1 MVQQLV
7 GSSSLGLGKLIDG
20 KNQFIHIRY
29 SANANGLNMT
39 TEIQADTKYIGIATN
54 SSETAPTS
62 PSDYSWGRFV
72 GTPGASSYTWIRY
85 SSNAD
90 GSNMTAIPN
99 EETKYIG
106 VAITSEDSAPT
117 DYTQYSWAL
126 FKGSDGRGVKKT
138 EVSYQKSTSG
148 TVIPTGSWLA
158 SIPSISDGEYLWTRT
173 LFFYTDGTTTSTY
186 NVSRNGISGLGIARA
201 DVHYQKSTSGT
212 TVPIGTWTVTIPAVE
227 ANEYLWTRTTIT
239 YTDDSTSVSYSVGKM
254 GADGK
259 DAQLLYL
266 TASSQIQAFDE
277 DDQPKTI
284 QPITISAKLQN
295 ASGTATFVAIPYI
308 GNTAQTPIT
317 LGGTGND
324 RTLLPSQWTDPKWT
338 IVAITATL
346 GSLTDTVSIHKL
358 KDGEKG
364 EDGADGSP
372 GVGVESATI
381 TYAASTSGTVHPT
394 DGWSETIPSV
404 PSGQYLWT
412 RTVWLYTNGMSE
424 TSYSVSMM
432 GERGPQGPQGD
443 QGNDGLPGKDGVGVR
458 STVITYGLSDS
469 ETTQPTSWSAQ
480 VPTLMKGKY
489 LWTKTVWSYTDS
501 TSETSYQKT
510 YIARDGNDGTDGLP
524 GKDGVGIRSTTITY
538 AVSESG
544 TIKPVGGWSTTV
556 PAVPSGQYLWTRTVW
571 TYTDDTSETGYSVA
585 KMGERGPQGPQGL
598 QGIQGPK
605 GDQGIAGRPGADGLT
620 SYTHIAYANS
630 ADGTKDF
637 SVSDSNRIYIGVYV
651 DFNATDSTSPSSYQW
666 SLIKGADGA
675 DGAPGKPGA
684 DGRTPYFH
692 TAYAN
697 SADGS
702 SGFSTTDSN
711 GKLYL
716 GTCTDYTQ
724 ADPTDYRAYTW
735 VKIKGEQGPQGIQG
749 PSGANGQS
757 LYTWLKYADDANG
770 SGMSEAPDG
779 KKYIGLAYNRPIPT
793 ESSNPK
799 DYTWS
804 LIQGENGVNGIDGKT
819 YYTWVKYADTSTGGG
834 LSDNPTGKKYIGLAY
849 NKTTATESTN
859 PGDYQWALI
868 KGDKGDQGIP
878 GTPGAD
884 GRTPY
889 FHTAW
894 ADSSDGREGFS
905 TTVSLGKKYL
915 GTYTDFTSADSTDPT
930 KYKWTETSNA
940 IEQEIAYAWSEDGK
954 DRFTRVKPEPNIARL
969 YSLLDWGTTVDG
981 VPRSQVN
988 NLKPTN
994 VSSNEQRYTRTSTS
1008 NAYLLTS
1015 SQNTPD
1021 YSGMTDRSRT
1031 SYANYRIGDKILF
1044 SFDYKGPN
1052 NGVHVTRWRMSL
1064 DGSKITRKYI
1074 GTTTYRAT
1082 LPDGYTRVWAY
1093 ITVNEGDIDYAFE
1106 ISSEFFGSA
1115 VGDSA
1120 LIRNLRISKSNATDE
1135 SIMPIYTT
1143 NPQDDYD
1150 NSTPRYIGRSLKDS
1164 TNPAD
1169 FTWEPNPERK
1179 PWTAY
1184 AQGLNGEGFSLVPY
1198 GENFIRNSDFTN
1210 GLSNW
1215 RGNTSSFIISQES
1228 GDNLV
1233 TATITG
1239 QNSVGVKASLFG
1251 TTIPV
1256 KPNDYIIISG
1266 WFRGKAIESKY
1277 FFIAEAYD
1285 SNGGRVQY
1293 NDIVTNSTWL
1303 VWSTPVA
1310 DNTWS
1315 KFYLRW
1321 KITNVN
1327 AVSAGF
1333 RYVSFHNGT
1342 YSYKKWKLE
1351 ADTPDGKPTPW
1362 TPAPSEDPLGA
1373 TPKYVGTAALPYTDY
1388 TKYAWTLNTD
1398 YTQDQIDQANEN
1410 ISNKVDQDAY
1420 DQDKSVIYD
1429 DINKKLDDEEFREFQ
1444 KIMNELKGSYDSF
1457 VGEGGRYEQELKNS
1471 LEREQ
1476 AIVKEFGNKVNQLNF
1491 INTYIRESEE
1501 GLVIGAKN
1509 SPMQMLLS
1517 KDSLSFMDGGQTVAY
1532 FSNQSFYI
1540 NRGAVVESL
1549 QVGVHKLTKVGNEH
1563 TVIQY
1568 IPQ

>member
-72 GTPGASSYTWIRY
+72 GTPGVSSYTWVRY
-85 SSNAD
+85 SANED
-90 GSNMTAIPN
+90 GSNMTAIAN
-99 EETKYIG
+99 EDTKYIG
-106 VAITSEDSAPT
+106 VAITDEDNAPT
-117 DYTQYSWAL
+117 DHTRYSWAL
-126 FKGSDGRGVKKT
+126 FKGEDGRGVKKT

-148 TVIPTGSWLA
+148 TVIPTGSWSA
-158 SIPSISDGEYLWTRT
+158 NIPSVSDGEYLWTRT
-173 LFFYTDGTTTSTY
+173 LFTYTDGTTTSTY
-186 NVSRNGISGLGIARA
+186 NVSRNGISGLGIART

-266 TASSQIQAFDE
+266 TATSEIQAFDS
-277 DDQPKTI
+277 DDKPKTT

-358 KDGEKG
+358 KDGQNG
-364 EDGADGSP
+364 VDGADGSP

-394 DGWSETIPSV
+394 GGWSETIPSV

-443 QGNDGLPGKDGVGVR
+443 QGKDGVAGKDGVGVK
-458 STVITYGLSDS
+458 STVITYGLSSSD
-469 ETTQPTSWSAQ
+469 TTQPTSWSAQ
-480 VPTLMKGKY
+480 VPTLTKGKY

-538 AVSESG
+538 AVSASG
-544 TIKPVGGWSTTV
+544 TTKPVGGWSTTV
-556 PAVPSGQYLWTRTVW
+556 PTVPSGQYLWTRTVW

-770 SGMSEAPDG
+770 NGMSEAPDG

-793 ESSNPK
+793 ESSNPR

-804 LIQGENGVNGIDGKT
+804 LIQGANGVNGADGKT
-819 YYTWVKYADTSTGGG
+819 YYTWVKYADSATGSG
-834 LSDNPTGKKYIGLAY
+834 LSDNPAGKSYIGLAY
-849 NKTTATESTN
+849 NKITPTESTN

-868 KGDKGDQGIP
+868 KGQDGKGVKSYKITYQAGTSGTTAPTGTWSSTIP
-878 GTPGAD
+878 TVPKGQ
-884 GRTPY
+884 Y
-889 FHTAW
+889 LW
-894 ADSSDGREGFS
+894 SK
-905 TTVSLGKKYL
+905 TTL
-915 GTYTDFTSADSTDPT
+915 TYTDNTTSDTYSVAYFPVNGATGNGISSYTAEFYLSTSKTTQSGGSWTTTPPTWSSGKYLWTRYKIGYTNGSTAYTTPHCSSEWEAVNDIQVGGKNLFIDAGFKKEVRIDSSYETGYWFSYVSTKFNYQKFDDDCNYLYFTASNNDSWGVMQFFDTNKLIKGQTYSVRTQVKVDANTTFRYQLVKKNPNNSYSWYFNFSDT
-930 KYKWTETSNA
+930 TVTTIGEWVDAKWTFTIPKND
-940 IEQEIAYAWSEDGK
+940 DG
-954 DRFTRVKPEPNIARL
+954 IQ
-969 YSLLDWGTTVDG
+969 YG
-981 VPRSQVN
+981 VV
-988 NLKPTN
+988 
-994 VSSNEQRYTRTSTS
+994 
-1008 NAYLLTS
+1008 
-1015 SQNTPD
+1015 
-1021 YSGMTDRSRT
+1021 
-1031 SYANYRIGDKILF
+1031 
-1044 SFDYKGPN
+1044 
-1052 NGVHVTRWRMSL
+1052 
-1064 DGSKITRKYI
+1064 
-1074 GTTTYRAT
+1074 
-1082 LPDGYTRVWAY
+1082 
-1093 ITVNEGDIDYAFE
+1093 
-1106 ISSEFFGSA
+1106 
-1115 VGDSA
+1115 
-1120 LIRNLRISKSNATDE
+1120 IRNLQTGTDTALRMMKPKLE
-1135 SIMPIYTT
+1135 
-1143 NPQDDYD
+1143 
-1150 NSTPRYIGRSLKDS
+1150 IG
-1164 TNPAD
+1164 NI
-1169 FTWEPNPERK
+1169 FTD
-1179 PWTAY
+1179 
-1184 AQGLNGEGFSLVPY
+1184 FSLAP
-1198 GENFIRNSDFTN
+1198 E
-1210 GLSNW
+1210 
-1215 RGNTSSFIISQES
+1215 
-1228 GDNLV
+1228 
-1233 TATITG
+1233 
-1239 QNSVGVKASLFG
+1239 
-1251 TTIPV
+1251 
-1256 KPNDYIIISG
+1256 
-1266 WFRGKAIESKY
+1266 
-1277 FFIAEAYD
+1277 
-1285 SNGGRVQY
+1285 
-1293 NDIVTNSTWL
+1293 
-1303 VWSTPVA
+1303 
-1310 DNTWS
+1310 
-1315 KFYLRW
+1315 
-1321 KITNVN
+1321 
-1327 AVSAGF
+1327 
-1333 RYVSFHNGT
+1333 
-1342 YSYKKWKLE
+1342 
-1351 ADTPDGKPTPW
+1351 DTQ
-1362 TPAPSEDPLGA
+1362 S
-1373 TPKYVGTAALPYTDY
+1373 
-1388 TKYAWTLNTD
+1388 
-1398 YTQDQIDQANEN
+1398 QIDQANEN

-1457 VGEGGRYEQELKNS
+1457 VGEGGRYEQELKNA
-1471 LEREQ
+1471 LKREQ
-1476 AIVKEFGNKVNQLNF
+1476 AIVQDLGDKVKQLNF

-1549 QVGVHKLTKVGNEH
+1549 QVGVHKLTKIGNEH

>member
-1 MVQQLV
+1 MVQLV

-20 KNQFIHIRY
+20 KNQFVHIRY
-29 SANANGLNMT
+29 SANADGSNMT
-39 TEIQADTKYIGIATN
+39 VEIQADTKYIGIATN

-72 GTPGASSYTWIRY
+72 GASGTSSYTWIRY
-85 SSNAD
+85 SSNED
-90 GSNMTAIPN
+90 GSNMTTTTN

-106 VAITSEDSAPT
+106 VAITSENSAPT
-117 DYTQYSWAL
+117 DHTKYSWAL
-126 FKGSDGRGVKKT
+126 FKGEDGRGVKKT

-148 TVIPTGSWLA
+148 TVIPTGSWSA
-158 SIPSISDGEYLWTRT
+158 SIPSVSDGEYLWTRT
-173 LFFYTDGTTTSTY
+173 LFTYTDGTTTSTY
-186 NVSRNGISGLGIARA
+186 NVSRNGTSGLGIARA

-212 TVPIGTWTVTIPAVE
+212 TVPLGTWTVTIPTVE

-239 YTDDSTSVSYSVGKM
+239 YTNYLTSVSYSVGKM

-266 TASSQIQAFDE
+266 TATSEILAFDS
-277 DDQPKTI
+277 DDKPKTT

-308 GNTAQTPIT
+308 GNTAQTPII
-317 LGGTGND
+317 LGGMGND
-324 RTLLPSQWTDPKWT
+324 RTLLPSQWTDPEWT

-346 GSLTDTVSIHKL
+346 ESLTDTVSIHKL
-358 KDGEKG
+358 KDGQNG
-364 EDGADGSP
+364 VDGADGVDGSP

-394 DGWSETIPSV
+394 GGWSETIPSV

-432 GERGPQGPQGD
+432 GERGPQGPKGD
-443 QGNDGLPGKDGVGVR
+443 QGNDGVAGKDGVGVR
-458 STVITYGLSDS
+458 STVITYGLSSSD
-469 ETTQPTSWSAQ
+469 TTQPTSWSAQ
-480 VPTLMKGKY
+480 VPTLTKGKY

-544 TIKPVGGWSTTV
+544 TTKPVGGWSTTV

-651 DFNATDSTSPSSYQW
+651 DFNATDSTSPGSYQW

-770 SGMSEAPDG
+770 SGMSENPDG

-859 PGDYQWALI
+859 PADYAWSLI
-868 KGDKGDQGIP
+868 QGPQGPAGQNGKGVSSYSITYQAGTSGTAAPTGTWTTTIPSVPQG
-878 GTPGAD
+878 
-884 GRTPY
+884 R
-889 FHTAW
+889 
-894 ADSSDGREGFS
+894 
-905 TTVSLGKKYL
+905 YL
-915 GTYTDFTSADSTDPT
+915 WTKMVITYTDNTSSTSYSVSYIPANGATGATGNGVSSIITEFYLSTSKTTQTGGSWSTTQPT
-930 KYKWTETSNA
+930 WSPGKYVWTRNKITYTNGSTAYTSP
-940 IEQEIAYAWSEDGK
+940 QCSSEW
-954 DRFTRVKPEPNIARL
+954 EA
-969 YSLLDWGTTVDG
+969 
-981 VPRSQVN
+981 VN
-988 NLKPTN
+988 NIQVGGRNLWII
-994 VSSNEQRYTRTSTS
+994 
-1008 NAYLLTS
+1008 
-1015 SQNTPD
+1015 SQ
-1021 YSGMTDRSRT
+1021 
-1031 SYANYRIGDKILF
+1031 
-1044 SFDYKGPN
+1044 
-1052 NGVHVTRWRMSL
+1052 
-1064 DGSKITRKYI
+1064 
-1074 GTTTYRAT
+1074 TTGGIKET
-1082 LPDGYTRVWAY
+1082 LPD
-1093 ITVNEGDIDYAFE
+1093 NH
-1106 ISSEFFGSA
+1106 
-1115 VGDSA
+1115 
-1120 LIRNLRISKSNATDE
+1120 
-1135 SIMPIYTT
+1135 
-1143 NPQDDYD
+1143 
-1150 NSTPRYIGRSLKDS
+1150 
-1164 TNPAD
+1164 
-1169 FTWEPNPERK
+1169 
-1179 PWTAY
+1179 
-1184 AQGLNGEGFSLVPY
+1184 
-1198 GENFIRNSDFTN
+1198 
-1210 GLSNW
+1210 
-1215 RGNTSSFIISQES
+1215 
-1228 GDNLV
+1228 
-1233 TATITG
+1233 ITG
-1239 QNSVGVKASLFG
+1239 QKECWRINNGGSVLFLIEPKFSKRMYGKTFTFSAWIKYENVVQGTNDWNVFNIFKHALQYKNSSSGATTNTDYLTLGFKTGTSDWEKVVYTHTYNRSGFDMLTNSLRF
-1251 TTIPV
+1251 
-1256 KPNDYIIISG
+1256 N
-1266 WFRGKAIESKY
+1266 IESAKSGTAW
-1277 FFIAEAYD
+1277 IT
-1285 SNGGRVQY
+1285 G
-1293 NDIVTNSTWL
+1293 I
-1303 VWSTPVA
+1303 
-1310 DNTWS
+1310 
-1315 KFYLRW
+1315 
-1321 KITNVN
+1321 KIEEGNKAT
-1327 AVSAGF
+1327 
-1333 RYVSFHNGT
+1333 
-1342 YSYKKWKLE
+1342 
-1351 ADTPDGKPTPW
+1351 DW
-1362 TPAPSEDPLGA
+1362 TPAPEDQQAQIDGIQIGGQNLINLLEIRGYNGA
-1373 TPKYVGTAALPYTDY
+1373 TIDTSNYVKRGEVVLTKDARNYSGLYFDFYNDAKPETYYVFSYDITALDSQPFNTIRGHMDTGFYTMKCCIDGVDIKQSYQDPYTFRDSSVRKHHVEVYVKAKDEMTDTRRIFIQPNHATGEHEKYKIENLKIVEGNKY
-1388 TKYAWTLNTD
+1388 TNGWSPAPED
-1398 YTQDQIDQANEN
+1398 TQDQIDQANEN

-1476 AIVKEFGNKVNQLNF
+1476 AIVKEFGDKVNQLNF

-1568 IPQ
+1568 IPK

>member
-1 MVQQLV
+1 MVQLV

-20 KNQFIHIRY
+20 KNQFVHIRY
-29 SANANGLNMT
+29 SANADGSNMT
-39 TEIQADTKYIGIATN
+39 VEIQANTKYIGIATN

-72 GTPGASSYTWIRY
+72 GASGTSSYTWIRY
-85 SSNAD
+85 SSNED
-90 GSNMTAIPN
+90 GSNMTTTTN

-106 VAITSEDSAPT
+106 VAITSENSAPT
-117 DYTQYSWAL
+117 DYTKYSWAL
-126 FKGSDGRGVKKT
+126 FKGEDGRGVKKT

-148 TVIPTGSWLA
+148 TVIPTGSWSA
-158 SIPSISDGEYLWTRT
+158 SIPSVSDGEYLWTRT
-173 LFFYTDGTTTSTY
+173 LFTYTDGTTTSTY
-186 NVSRNGISGLGIARA
+186 NVSRNGTSGLGIARA

-212 TVPIGTWTVTIPAVE
+212 TVPLGTWTVTIPTVE

-239 YTDDSTSVSYSVGKM
+239 YTNYLTSVSYSVGKM

-266 TASSQIQAFDE
+266 TATSEILAFDS
-277 DDQPKTI
+277 DDKPKTT

-324 RTLLPSQWTDPKWT
+324 RTLLPSQWTDPEWT

-358 KDGEKG
+358 KDGQNG
-364 EDGADGSP
+364 VDGADGVDGSP

-394 DGWSETIPSV
+394 GGWSETIPSV

-432 GERGPQGPQGD
+432 GERGPQGPKGD
-443 QGNDGLPGKDGVGVR
+443 QGNDGVAGKDGVGVR
-458 STVITYGLSDS
+458 STVITYGLSSSD
-469 ETTQPTSWSAQ
+469 TTQPTSWSAQ
-480 VPTLMKGKY
+480 VPTLTKGKY
-489 LWTKTVWSYTDS
+489 LWTKTVWSYTDN

-544 TIKPVGGWSTTV
+544 TTKPVGGWSTTV
-556 PAVPSGQYLWTRTVW
+556 PTVPSGQYLWTRTVW

-605 GDQGIAGRPGADGLT
+605 GDQGIAGPTGADGRT

-770 SGMSEAPDG
+770 NGMSEAPDG

-793 ESSNPK
+793 ESSNPE

-819 YYTWVKYADTSTGGG
+819 YYTWVKYADSATGSG
-834 LSDNPTGKKYIGLAY
+834 LSDNPSGKSYIGLAY

-859 PGDYQWALI
+859 PADYAWSLIQGPQGPTGNDGKGVKSYAITYQAGTSGTTAPTGTWAPTI
-868 KGDKGDQGIP
+868 PSVPQGQ
-878 GTPGAD
+878 
-884 GRTPY
+884 
-889 FHTAW
+889 
-894 ADSSDGREGFS
+894 
-905 TTVSLGKKYL
+905 YL
-915 GTYTDFTSADSTDPT
+915 WTKMVITYTD
-930 KYKWTETSNA
+930 
-940 IEQEIAYAWSEDGK
+940 
-954 DRFTRVKPEPNIARL
+954 
-969 YSLLDWGTTVDG
+969 
-981 VPRSQVN
+981 
-988 NLKPTN
+988 
-994 VSSNEQRYTRTSTS
+994 
-1008 NAYLLTS
+1008 
-1015 SQNTPD
+1015 
-1021 YSGMTDRSRT
+1021 
-1031 SYANYRIGDKILF
+1031 
-1044 SFDYKGPN
+1044 
-1052 NGVHVTRWRMSL
+1052 
-1064 DGSKITRKYI
+1064 
-1074 GTTTYRAT
+1074 
-1082 LPDGYTRVWAY
+1082 
-1093 ITVNEGDIDYAFE
+1093 
-1106 ISSEFFGSA
+1106 
-1115 VGDSA
+1115 
-1120 LIRNLRISKSNATDE
+1120 
-1135 SIMPIYTT
+1135 
-1143 NPQDDYD
+1143 
-1150 NSTPRYIGRSLKDS
+1150 
-1164 TNPAD
+1164 
-1169 FTWEPNPERK
+1169 
-1179 PWTAY
+1179 
-1184 AQGLNGEGFSLVPY
+1184 
-1198 GENFIRNSDFTN
+1198 
-1210 GLSNW
+1210 
-1215 RGNTSSFIISQES
+1215 NTSSTSYSVSYIPSNGATGATGNGVSSIITEFYLSTSKTTQTGGAWSTTQPTWSPGKYVWTRNKITYTNGSTAYTTPQCSSEWEAVNEIQVGGRNLFIDAGFKKEVRIDSSYETGHWFSYVGSKFNYPKFDDDCNYLYFVASNNDGLGVMQFFDTNKLVKGETYS
-1228 GDNLV
+1228 VRTQVKVDANTTFRYQLAKKNPDNSYNWYFNFSD
-1233 TATITG
+1233 TTITTIG
-1239 QNSVGVKASLFG
+1239 EWVDIKWTF
-1251 TTIPV
+1251 TIPKDDDGTQYCV
-1256 KPNDYIIISG
+1256 ALRNLHTGTETALRMMKP
-1266 WFRGKAIESKY
+1266 
-1277 FFIAEAYD
+1277 
-1285 SNGGRVQY
+1285 
-1293 NDIVTNSTWL
+1293 
-1303 VWSTPVA
+1303 
-1310 DNTWS
+1310 
-1315 KFYLRW
+1315 
-1321 KITNVN
+1321 
-1327 AVSAGF
+1327 
-1333 RYVSFHNGT
+1333 
-1342 YSYKKWKLE
+1342 KLE
-1351 ADTPDGKPTPW
+1351 VGNMFTGFSFAPEDTQ
-1362 TPAPSEDPLGA
+1362 A
-1373 TPKYVGTAALPYTDY
+1373 
-1388 TKYAWTLNTD
+1388 
-1398 YTQDQIDQANEN
+1398 QIDQANEN

-1429 DINKKLDDEEFREFQ
+1429 DISKKLDDEEFREFQ

-1476 AIVKEFGNKVNQLNF
+1476 AIVKEFGDKVNQLNF

-1517 KDSLSFMDGGQTVAY
+1517 KDSLSFMDGGHVVAY